1 MDFKRYLAELK
12 SEPIPKEMAFT
23 EAEFRS
29 RVGKVRGYMAENGL
43 DALLATEVPN
53 VCYLSGFETFVP
65 NNFACMILPS
75 EGEPTLQVAEFEIPG
90 ALLNSWVEDVRAT
103 RFNDAEATAKEF
115 AGILQQHKLDGK
127 RIGLETKLNGFTIEL
142 YERLKVALP
151 GATFVDASDLVFRAR
166 LVKSPAELAFM
177 RKAADIVRQAL
188 DETLKSVR
196 AGMSENDI
204 AAVAYAALARG
215 GSEYFSC
222 QPCVMAAHRAGWIH
236 TSQRGMPL
244 KAGQT
249 AMMEMGAF
257 CHRYVSAVMHT
268 VVVGEPSPAVTRL
281 TKAAHETLDLVQ
293 QSVRPGRTAHEAAGE
308 IKKGLDPVRDEAYS
322 TGMFGYAVG
331 LSFPPTWREG
341 RFMIAEGVEQPFL
354 PGMAFLTPVTLRH
367 PGVLGVGF
375 TDTFVVTDNGCE
387 ALTAR
392 DRSLTVVK
400 A

>member
-1 MDFKRYLAELK
+1 MDFKQYLAELK
-12 SEPIPKEMAFT
+12 NKSIPKEMAFT
-23 EAEFRS
+23 DAEFRG
-29 RVGKVRGYMAENGL
+29 RVQKVRGFMAESGL
-43 DALLATEVPN
+43 DALLVTEVPN

-65 NNFACMILPS
+65 NNFACMILP
-75 EGEPTLQVAEFEIPG
+75 GAGDPTLQVAEFEIPG

-103 RFNDAEATAKEF
+103 RFNDPEATAKEF
-115 AGILQQHKLDGK
+115 AEILGQHKLDGK
-127 RIGLETKLNGFTIEL
+127 RIGLETRLNGFTIEL
-142 YERLKVALP
+142 YEKLKAALP
-151 GATFVDASDLVFRAR
+151 GANFVDASDLVFRAR
-166 LVKSPAELAFM
+166 LIKSSAELVYM
-177 RKAADIVRQAL
+177 RKAADIVRPAL
-188 DETLKSVR
+188 DETLNSVR
-196 AGMSENDI
+196 TGMTENDI

-215 GSEYFSC
+215 GSEFFSC

-236 TSQRGMPL
+236 TSQRGMRL

-268 VVVGEPSPAVTRL
+268 VVIGEPSPAVTRL
-281 TKAAHETLDLVQ
+281 TKAAHNTLDLVRQ
-293 QSVRPGRTAHEAAGE
+293 AVRPGRSAHEAARE
-308 IKKGLDPVRDEAYS
+308 IRKGLDPVQHEAYS

-341 RFMIAEGVEQPFL
+341 RFMIAEGVEQTFS

-375 TDTFVVTDNGCE
+375 TDTFVVTETGCE